1 MAPLNHMPLLFSL
14 FSLILFAS
22 AANAICV
29 PRNLTA
35 AAESPFAS
43 PSPAPM
49 PSDGHISMA
58 PISQPPESV
67 APMPSD
73 GHISI
78 SQPPESTAPTPSY
91 GHVSAAPVSQPP
103 VSASQA
109 PSNSLPQIPTHADP
123 AIEKICK
130 STDYPDVCLAAVTPF
145 LNGKTDPES
154 VLGMAIQAS
163 IDLTNIAVAKATTIA
178 TSAAIT
184 PQMAS
189 ILGDCKDSYNDALDN
204 YKSAMDALGA
214 SDVGTVN
221 SMLSAAITDF
231 SDCDDELNGLESPLL
246 AFDGTL
252 TKMTSNCLAI
262 ASLIQ

>member
-1 MAPLNHMPLLFSL
+1 MPLLFSL

-103 VSASQA
+103 
-109 PSNSLPQIPTHADP
+109 
-123 AIEKICK
+123 ICK

-163 IDLTNIAVAKATTIA
+163 IDLTNIAVAKATAIA

-246 AFDGTL
+246 EFDGTL